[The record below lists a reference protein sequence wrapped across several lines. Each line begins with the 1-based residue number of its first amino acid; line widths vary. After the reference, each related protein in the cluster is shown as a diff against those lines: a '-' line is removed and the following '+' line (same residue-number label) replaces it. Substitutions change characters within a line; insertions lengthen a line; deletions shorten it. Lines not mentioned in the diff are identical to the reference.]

1 MARVLVNGVKLNVAV
16 GGSGPPLVALHGFT
30 GDMDTWHSFAR
41 AAARHQH
48 TVVRI
53 DLLGHG
59 RSDCPSDPQRYSME
73 RCAEDLIGVLDV
85 LGIGRAA
92 WMGYSLGGRIALGVA
107 LAAPERC
114 LALVLE
120 GGSPGLADQAERAQ
134 RLASDEGLAR
144 LLEER
149 GVPSFVEVW
158 EAQPLWASQRRLPPA
173 ERLRLRAQRLRNRPA
188 GLAGSLRGIG
198 TGAQP
203 SYHHRLSG
211 LPLPT
216 LMVVGEEDSK
226 FREIAQAMCRL
237 ITASQLAV
245 IPEAG
250 HTTHLEQ
257 PERFNRAVLD
267 FLQRHRGTPGAIS
280 AAGASAGHAA
290 TAPPTSVP

>member
-1 MARVLVNGVKLNVAV
+1 MARVLVNGVHLNVRV
-16 GGSGPPLVALHGFT
+16 EGSGPPLVALHGFT
-30 GDMDTWHSFAR
+30 GDMDTWRGFAR

-73 RCAEDLIGVLDV
+73 RCAEDLTRVLDV
-85 LGIGRAA
+85 LGLRRAA
-92 WMGYSLGGRIALGVA
+92 WMGYSLGGRIALGLA

-120 GGSPGLADQAERAQ
+120 GASPGLADPAERAQ
-134 RLASDEGLAR
+134 RVASDEGLAR
-144 LLEER
+144 LLEEK

-158 EAQPLWASQRRLPPA
+158 EAQPLWASQRRLPPE
-173 ERLRLRAQRLRNRPA
+173 ERLRLRAQRLRNRAA

-203 SYHHRLSG
+203 SYHHRLRG
-211 LPLPT
+211 LGLPT

-226 FREIAQAMCRL
+226 FREIAQTMCRL
-237 ITASQLAV
+237 LPQGQLAA
-245 IPEAG
+245 IPQAG
-250 HTTHLEQ
+250 HTAHLEQ
-257 PERFNRAVLD
+257 PERFNRTVLD
-267 FLQRHRGTPGAIS
+267 FLQRQGRAPKAVPAG
-280 AAGASAGHAA
+280 GASDGQAV
-290 TAPPTSVP
+290 TDPPTSVA